1 MTPGA
6 GALHDSLTVSMPL
19 LRAMRAGSSHQWTSD
34 GASSVYSPTS
44 ESFRIYMFREGD
56 DAGVR
61 TCSAGEL
68 SSLQAPCNTA
78 NCGEQGYPAC
88 AAHAQTGTG
97 SGGGGA
103 LTAAGA
109 MADNWQ
115 IMWIGVQN

>member
-19 LRAMRAGSSHQWTSD
+19 LRAMRAGSSHHWTSD

-61 TCSAGEL
+61 TCSVGEF
-68 SSLQAPCNTA
+68 SSPQAPCNTP

-88 AAHAQTGTG
+88 AHAQTGTG